1 MYKSSLV
8 FNCFAFLPF
17 RIQIFSTCFSDEY
30 SFNVYYNCQ
39 KQSDQEM
46 NFIYLKSI
54 KFYTLMLNTCLL
66 WINWIQL
73 SVGCNLVS
81 ACHVCIFILFQIA
94 AIVKLVKPDFYRFLH
109 FKHLIELK
117 FHMVIVQQW
126 KWTHY

>member
-17 RIQIFSTCFSDEY
+17 RIQIFSTRFSDEY

-66 WINWIQL
+66 
-73 SVGCNLVS
+73 
-81 ACHVCIFILFQIA
+81 
-94 AIVKLVKPDFYRFLH
+94 
-109 FKHLIELK
+109 
-117 FHMVIVQQW
+117 
-126 KWTHY
+126 